1 MTNSH
6 DVVERSNQTEAETE
20 AETPDVISAIQGG
33 DNETTSDTLDTFE
46 GGKGI
51 AVNET
56 IVTYMEADY
65 VEPTPEDENVKVIRD
80 VD

>member
-6 DVVERSNQTEAETE
+6 DVVERINQTEADTE
-20 AETPDVISAIQGG
+20 AETPDVVSWIQCG
-33 DNETTSDTLDTFE
+33 DHETTSDTLDTFE

-56 IVTYMEADY
+56 IVKYIEADY
-65 VEPTPEDENVKVIRD
+65 VEPTPEDENVKVISD